1 MPQLHVHRHTCSELL
16 PYLSSLGFPPAF
28 FVIHL
33 LDQGKW
39 YFESGELL
47 WQILK
52 SEAGVMGAPGLQPVS
67 QRLGIRNG
75 RNIGAL
81 SP

>member
-1 MPQLHVHRHTCSELL
+1 MYIDTHAQNLLL

-28 FVIHL
+28 FVMHL

-39 YFESGELL
+39 CFESGKPL

-52 SEAGVMGAPGLQPVS
+52 SEAGVMGAPGLQPVG

-81 SP
+81 SH